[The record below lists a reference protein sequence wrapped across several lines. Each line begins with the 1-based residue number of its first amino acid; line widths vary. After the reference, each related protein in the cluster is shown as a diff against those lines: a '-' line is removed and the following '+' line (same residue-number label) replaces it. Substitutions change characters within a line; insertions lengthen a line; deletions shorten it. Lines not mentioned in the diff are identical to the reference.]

1 MAGPVWSA
9 VRSGLVSSA
18 GGFRRSLCSAAVA
31 AFLASA
37 PARAQTG
44 PGADRLDLVWRAPA
58 ECPDAGELRAVIEES
73 AGSALTGARAAVH
86 AERRAD
92 GTWVS
97 VVRVAGEARELVGA
111 TCAEVTVAAGVVVG
125 MALRRGPPPAASSG
139 PSAAP
144 TRDQRSPL
152 ELGASLRRGSVH
164 AWTARAGVGA
174 DLGSLGGLATV
185 ARVGIGWSRGGG
197 AASLDGI
204 HVAESGPIA
213 MLGAPLSARTT
224 LSALAARACTAT
236 PLPRVWLCAGAE
248 VGRMRTDVVSPV
260 DRGDG
265 SGLWLAASAGS
276 AVAWPIYRPLDL
288 LVDAEMVVPLAYPRF
303 TVNGDRAFGDR
314 APVAARAGLALRLRF
329 P

>member
-1 MAGPVWSA
+1 
-9 VRSGLVSSA
+9 L
-18 GGFRRSLCSAAVA
+18 
-31 AFLASA
+31 
-37 PARAQTG
+37 
-44 PGADRLDLVWRAPA
+44 
-58 ECPDAGELRAVIEES
+58 
-73 AGSALTGARAAVH
+73 
-86 AERRAD
+86 
-92 GTWVS
+92 
-97 VVRVAGEARELVGA
+97 
-111 TCAEVTVAAGVVVG
+111 
-125 MALRRGPPPAASSG
+125 
-139 PSAAP
+139 
-144 TRDQRSPL
+144 
-152 ELGASLRRGSVH
+152 
-164 AWTARAGVGA
+164 RAGVGA

-185 ARVGIGWSRGGG
+185 ARVGIGWARGGG

-248 VGRMRTDVVSPV
+248 VGRMTTDVVSPV

-265 SGLWLAASAGS
+265 SGLWLAASTGS
-276 AVAWPIYRPLDL
+276 AVAWPIYRQLEL
-288 LVDAEMVVPLAYPRF
+288 LADAEVVVPLAYPRF

>member
-9 VRSGLVSSA
+9 VRPGLVSSS
-18 GGFRRSLCSAAVA
+18 GGFRWPLCSAAIA

-37 PARAQTG
+37 PAWAQTA
-44 PGADRLDLVWRAPA
+44 PDADRLDLVWRAPA
-58 ECPDAGELRAVIEES
+58 ECPDVGELRAVIEES
-73 AGSALTGARAAVH
+73 ADGDLIDARAAVH

-92 GTWVS
+92 DTWVAQ
-97 VVRVAGEARELVGA
+97 VRVAGEARELVGA

-125 MALRRGPPPAASSG
+125 MALRRAPPRAATFRPAAQR
-139 PSAAP
+139 
-144 TRDQRSPL
+144 RDERSPL
-152 ELGASLRRGSVH
+152 ELGASLRRAEAGVL
-164 AWTARAGVGA
+164 ALRAGVGA
-174 DLGSLGGLATV
+174 DLGSLSGPATV
-185 ARVGIGWSRGGG
+185 ARVGIGWARGGG
-197 AASLDGI
+197 AASLEGI

-236 PLPRVWLCAGAE
+236 ALPRLWLCAGAE
-248 VGRMRTDVVSPV
+248 IGRMTTDVVSPV

-265 SGLWLAASAGS
+265 SGLWLAASTGS
-276 AVAWPIYRPLDL
+276 AVAWPIYRPLEL